1 MSQRYGG
8 IVGKDYDA
16 AKQTTTTFTSNGIF
30 TPHTT
35 QDVSFLCVGG
45 GGAGSGSDAGSGGGG
60 AGGYRSSFN
69 GTDTKLLIHSDALDG
84 STIFTD
90 SAGERTIT
98 VAGNTHH
105 ETDQKKF

>member
-1 MSQRYGG
+1 MTQRYGG

-45 GGAGSGSDAGSGGGG
+45 GGGGSGADAGSGGGG
-60 AGGYRSSFN
+60 AGAGGAVGVDSRRWRDCLHRFERDQPVRAY
-69 GTDTKLLIHSDALDG
+69 SDLW
-84 STIFTD
+84 
-90 SAGERTIT
+90 R
-98 VAGNTHH
+98 GN
-105 ETDQKKF
+105 